1 MIAYERFEAW
11 RRAHRLALEVFAV
24 SDAWPQSERYGLTA
38 QTRRAALSIPTNIA
52 EGAAKRGR
60 REFGRYLDI
69 ALGSL
74 AELSYLLRF
83 SHDRRLLSDEEW
95 SALESQRDHVGKLV
109 YGLYRKVRRPP
120 DRPTACPPARPTARP
135 PSR

>member
-11 RRAHRLALEVFAV
+11 RSAHRLALEVFAATDV
-24 SDAWPQSERYGLTA
+24 WPNTERYALAA
-38 QTRRAALSIPTNIA
+38 QTRRAALSVPTNIA
-52 EGAAKRGR
+52 EGAAKRGG

-83 SHDRRLLSDEEW
+83 SHDRHLLSNEEW
-95 SALESQRDHVGKLV
+95 TILEVQRDRTGKLV
-109 YGLYRKVRRPP
+109 YGLCRSVRRHA
-120 DRPTACPPARPTARP
+120 DRPTA
-135 PSR
+135 

>member
-1 MIAYERFEAW
+1 MIAYEKFEAW
-11 RRAHRLALEVFAV
+11 RRAHRLALDVFAATDLWPS
-24 SDAWPQSERYGLTA
+24 SDRYGLTA
-38 QTRRAALSIPTNIA
+38 QTRRAALSIPANIA
-52 EGAAKRGR
+52 EGAAKRGG

-95 SALESQRDHVGKLV
+95 ATLEAHRDSTGKLV
-109 YGLYRKVRRPP
+109 YGLYRRVRPPSPVRPP
-120 DRPTACPPARPTARP
+120 DRPTT
-135 PSR
+135 